1 MSFNVLIKQSP
12 ACAETG
18 ACNTFMKETL
28 LDDIWWKM
36 FNPASSDGEYDTA
49 IPFRGP
55 PESLQ
60 AAKVIVKDEYIKKKV
75 QGFISKFKIED
86 D

>member
-1 MSFNVLIKQSP
+1 
-12 ACAETG
+12 
-18 ACNTFMKETL
+18 MKETL

-36 FNPASSDGEYDTA
+36 FNPNTPAASDGDYDLA

-60 AAKVIVKDEYIKKKV
+60 AAKMIVKDEYIKKKV